1 MIKIQNITTLVLLTT
16 LLFLQ
21 ACVKDKFDNP
31 PLGCI
36 DESNQIEELVVN
48 GEIVKY
54 TINQLKTDTSII
66 NNSGLIDTAI
76 YIEGIVV
83 ADDKSGNYFKTI
95 TIQDETGG
103 VAINIDKTNFY
114 VEYPIGRR
122 IFVKLN
128 GLFLENDNGNY
139 GLWLQSLEG
148 ATIRIPNNLVPS
160 YFVKGECNVPVEPTT
175 ININN
180 LNNFNINTLVRIEGV
195 EFVEGLD
202 SVKFADAIN
211 LLTVNRTVVDCQ
223 GNQVTVRTSG
233 FADFAGEFVP
243 SGNGAIVGI
252 YSTFVSGNFVTNQ
265 VFVRDMSDV
274 SDMTNVRCDG
284 SGGNETIIFSKDFQD
299 QSITSGGWQNYTVTG
314 NGFQW
319 TVSDQGS
326 SGNYYALAT
335 GFQGGSNATELW
347 LISPALDLSSLDAA
361 ILNFKSST
369 NFNGPQLQLL
379 VSTDYDGS
387 SDPSAQGNWDGPIN
401 NLTSAVNWSPGSFS
415 WTSSGNISLEDFLG
429 LENVYIAFKYT
440 STSSA
445 AATWQIDDIVLKE

>member
-1 MIKIQNITTLVLLTT
+1 MNKIQNITILALLSTLML
-16 LLFLQ
+16 LQ
-21 ACVKDKFDNP
+21 ACVKDKFDTP
-31 PLGCI
+31 PVGCI
-36 DESNQIEELVVN
+36 DDSGQIEELVAN
-48 GEIVKY
+48 GEIVKF
-54 TINQLKTDTSII
+54 TINELKTTF
-66 NNSGLIDTAI
+66 NNPQIDADI

-122 IFVKLN
+122 VFVKLN
-128 GLFLENDNGNY
+128 GLFLENVNGNY

-180 LNNFNINTLVRIEGV
+180 LNNFNINTLVRIEGI

-202 SVKFADAIN
+202 SVKFADAVN
-211 LLTVNRTVVDCQ
+211 KLTVNRTVVDCQ

-233 FADFAGEFVP
+233 FADIASEFVP

-252 YSTFVSGNFVTNQ
+252 YSTFVSGNFVANQ

-314 NGFQW
+314 SGFQW
-319 TVSDQGS
+319 NISDQGS
-326 SGNYYALAT
+326 TGNYYALAT
-335 GFQGGSNATELW
+335 GFQAGSNATELW
-347 LISPALDLSSLDAA
+347 LVSPALDFSDLNAA
-361 ILNFKSST
+361 LLNFKSST

-379 VSTDYDGS
+379 VATNYDGVS
-387 SDPSAQGNWDGPIN
+387 NPSTQGDWNGTIN
-401 NLTSAVNWSPGSFS
+401 NLTSAVNWSPGGFA
-415 WTSSGNISLEDFLG
+415 WTDSGNINLEDFLG
-429 LENVYIAFKYT
+429 LSSVHIAFKYT
-440 STSSA
+440 STSTQ
-445 AATWQIDDIVLKE
+445 AATWQIDDILVKE